1 MKNRSL
7 VLALLLVPT
16 ACSLPIGQANM
27 SGTNNNNAC
36 CNLKEFIVISNNGK
50 GENTVVS
57 SRPSASN
64 SPTATPS
71 DSFLPIPISTPTP
84 TASPTVSVSPSP
96 SPSS

>member
-1 MKNRSL
+1 MKMRYFL
-7 VLALLLVPT
+7 FAIFLLP
-16 ACSLPIGQANM
+16 ACHVPIGQANM

-57 SRPSASN
+57 SRPSAST
-64 SPTATPS
+64 SPSPTPS
-71 DSFLPIPISTPTP
+71 DSFLPIPISTPRP

-96 SPSS
+96 SPSQ